1 MQGAAARQWI
11 VCRSCLG
18 VAGRRG
24 QGAMACVAGA
34 GEDGVCRRGWRR
46 TAYVAVGVCALPG
59 VCRPDREEEMFVR
72 QPACVAGELA
82 FVRRGRVAPRE
93 VAYVRRGCVSPRG
106 EGVCAPGDVCRPEDE
121 AVSGARRDGVV
132 HRQRGS
138 IGRRGDR
145 YRGNGG
151 RRDDD
156 DASSMAS
163 GASRRGWSRNRK
175 RCFECGECGHI
186 ARFCREKKEE
196 ETPLLAD
203 AGESAALL

>member
-1 MQGAAARQWI
+1 MAVQCRLQW
-11 VCRSCLG
+11 
-18 VAGRRG
+18 
-24 QGAMACVAGA
+24 
-34 GEDGVCRRGWRR
+34 R
-46 TAYVAVGVCALPG
+46 TT
-59 VCRPDREEEMFVR
+59 
-72 QPACVAGELA
+72 A

-93 VAYVRRGCVSPRG
+93 VAYVRRGRVSPRG

-121 AVSGARRDGVV
+121 AASGARRDGVV

-138 IGRRGDR
+138 VGRRGDR

-163 GASRRGWSRNRK
+163 GASRRGWSRNRE

-186 ARFCREKKEE
+186 ARFCREKEEE
-196 ETPLLAD
+196 ETALLAD